1 MRSHLTLEDMN
12 AIIKLQNSINYDVPD
27 FYTSWDL
34 AEQATIA
41 EIIELR
47 DVNFLR
53 KYLDDRFI
61 VLYFENMVDR
71 LSSNSQNTINNCQN
85 L

>member
-1 MRSHLTLEDMN
+1 MRSRLTLEDMN

-34 AEQATIA
+34 GEQATIA

-61 VLYFENMVDR
+61 VLYFENMVDH
-71 LSSNSQNTINNCQN
+71 LSNNSQDTINNCQN

>member
-12 AIIKLQNSINYDVPD
+12 AVIKLQNSINYDVPD
-27 FYTSWDL
+27 FYISWDL

-41 EIIELR
+41 EIVELR

-61 VLYFENMVDR
+61 VLYFENMVDH

>member
-1 MRSHLTLEDMN
+1 MRSHLTLEDIN
-12 AIIKLQNSINYDVPD
+12 AIIQLQNSSNYDVPD

-34 AEQATIA
+34 AEQATLA

-61 VLYFENMVDR
+61 VLYFENIVDH
-71 LSSNSQNTINNCQN
+71 LSNDPQNTINNCQN